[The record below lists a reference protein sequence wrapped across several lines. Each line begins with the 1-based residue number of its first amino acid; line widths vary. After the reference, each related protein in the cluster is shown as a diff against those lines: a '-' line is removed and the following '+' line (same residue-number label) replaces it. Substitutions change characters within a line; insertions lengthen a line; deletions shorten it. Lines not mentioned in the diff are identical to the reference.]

1 MNQWTTA
8 LLAGALTACCATA
21 APPPPRGVATT
32 VAAPHASFAQY
43 RTFSFGLAE
52 PPKPGYEVTPQSLEV
67 QRRLRPL
74 VQEELK
80 ERGYTA
86 SDENG
91 DLIVKLLGGTGA
103 ASTTQG
109 AERAIA
115 TGLARGF
122 IGVDI
127 YDRAN
132 GAQVWQ
138 GSAFA
143 EIDPEK
149 IDDSLLKLGVTHM
162 LGGFPQKSGAG
173 VASPP

>member
-1 MNQWTTA
+1 MNHRTIA
-8 LLAGALTACCATA
+8 LLVSTLTACCATA
-21 APPPPRGVATT
+21 APPPPRGAAKA
-32 VAAPHASFAQY
+32 VAAPHAPFAQY

-74 VQEELK
+74 VEAELK
-80 ERGYTA
+80 QRGYAA
-86 SDENG
+86 SDANG
-91 DLIVKLLGGTGA
+91 DLIVRLLGGTGA
-103 ASTTQG
+103 ASTKQP
-109 AERAIA
+109 AERAIE

-122 IGVDI
+122 IGLDI
-127 YDRAN
+127 YDGAT

-143 EIDPEK
+143 EIDPDK

-162 LGGFPQKSGAG
+162 LADFPRKSGASA
-173 VASPP
+173 ASAP